1 MRIRGWSIEP
11 VQGLVLLAVGIA
23 GALVGEA
30 SGLPAGII
38 IGALVASGLYVLAG
52 GRAEPWRG
60 RYGRVGRLLL
70 GTMVGAAFGP
80 DVIGP
85 LKATLWPATV
95 MIAVIIGIGLVM
107 GLILS
112 RLTRLDWPTAVIS
125 ALPGG
130 LPAMAAMAEDV
141 EADAIVVATIH
152 FLRLI
157 AILVTIPIIIGMLA
171 GATPDAVAAA
181 LPAASIGP
189 GATFVALGLGLAGGI
204 LALRANIPTGD
215 LVGPILVVGGINLLG
230 AGLGPMPDSIR
241 QAAMLF
247 IGISVGAQLTRESL
261 RRLWQVALPAVA
273 VVATLIGAGLLLG
286 WGLSQ
291 VTPLD
296 LTTALLSSVPGG
308 ASLMPIIAHDLG
320 ADIRLV
326 AALQLARQ
334 LVMIIVVPSVLGYL
348 LRSRHRNRIAAA
360 MSDPW
365 RVDQPTEG

>member
-1 MRIRGWSIEP
+1 
-11 VQGLVLLAVGIA
+11 LALLAVGLA
-23 GALVGEA
+23 GALAGQA
-30 SGLPAGII
+30 SGLPAGTIV
-38 IGALVASGLYVLAG
+38 GALCASGLYVLAG
-52 GRAEPWRG
+52 GGVDPWRG
-60 RYGRVGRLLL
+60 RYGRAGRLLL
-70 GTMVGAAFGP
+70 GTIVGAAFGP

-95 MIAVIIGIGLVM
+95 MIVAIIGVGLAL
-107 GLILS
+107 GWILS
-112 RLTRLDWPTAVIS
+112 HLSKLDSATAIIS

-152 FLRLI
+152 FLRL
-157 AILVTIPIIIGMLA
+157 ATILVTIPIIIGLLA
-171 GATPDAVAAA
+171 RTQPTAMTAAA
-181 LPAASIGP
+181 PTPAIGL
-189 GATFVALGLGLAGGI
+189 GSTLIALALGLGGGL

-230 AGLGPMPDSIR
+230 AGLGPIPDSVR

-261 RRLWQVALPAVA
+261 RKLWKAALPAVA

-286 WGLSQ
+286 WVLSQ

-296 LTTALLSSVPGG
+296 LTTALLSCVPGG

-334 LVMIIVVPSVLGYL
+334 LVMIILVPSVLGYL
-348 LRSRHRNRIAAA
+348 LRSRHRSRSAAT
-360 MSDPW
+360 MDRPW
-365 RVDQPTEG
+365 RIDQPTKS